1 MNRRRYLAL
10 SSGTLA
16 ALAGC
21 SGGSDGS
28 DGAGPTAE
36 PETDPQPTTE
46 APTPNQTKTEGP
58 ETLSSYQFEGTGED
72 STDTFEV
79 MGALVTLAVEHTGD
93 GQFQLTVVS
102 SNKETKRSFIDHS
115 GAFQGELPVPLEAG
129 EWHLEIAA
137 DGAWQVGVEELQFTE
152 ANLQPLP
159 IEGGGDGQYAD
170 WFGPIAFEGTTEI
183 SFQIVDESTARVW
196 LANDTGV
203 QVERLHS
210 TTGPYEETVET
221 TQEGYGIIVVGGS
234 SPNWSIT
241 ISNS

>member
-1 MNRRRYLAL
+1 MHRRRYLAL

-28 DGAGPTAE
+28 DGAESTAE
-36 PETDPQPTTE
+36 TETDLQPTTD
-46 APTPNQTKTEGP
+46 APTPNQTATEGP
-58 ETLSSYQFEGTGED
+58 KTLSSHQFEGTGD
-72 STDTFEV
+72 GSTDSFEV
-79 MGALVTLAVEHTGD
+79 LGALVTLAVEHTGD
-93 GQFQLTVVS
+93 GQFRLTAVS
-102 SNKETKRSFIDHS
+102 SNEETERSFIDHS

-129 EWHLEIAA
+129 EWHLQIVA
-137 DGAWQVGVEELQFTE
+137 DGEWRVSVAERQFTE
-152 ANLQPLP
+152 ADLQPLP

-183 SFQIVDESTARVW
+183 SFQITDESTARVW

-203 QVERLHS
+203 QVEQLHS
-210 TTGPYEETVET
+210 TTGPYEETVEA

-241 ISNS
+241 IGES